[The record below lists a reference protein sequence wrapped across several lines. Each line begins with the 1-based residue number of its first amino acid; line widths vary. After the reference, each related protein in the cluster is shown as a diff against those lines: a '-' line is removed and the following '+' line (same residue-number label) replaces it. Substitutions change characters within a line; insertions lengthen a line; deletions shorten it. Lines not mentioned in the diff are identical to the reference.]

1 MRIALLITP
10 FTDQNLQRAAQIGV
24 TDIVSVYP
32 GLDLNYLLE
41 LRKRV
46 ESFGLRLSAV
56 ERLLPTL
63 KFIHNLPGR
72 DQQIEDFKTLI
83 RNMGKAG
90 VSTLCY
96 SWMPAD
102 DWQRTDLEA
111 AERGG
116 ARVTAFEQDKPSSVP
131 TDTGYRKES
140 NDSTSAERLWG
151 NLEYFLKEVV
161 PVAEESGVKLS
172 MHPDDPPVE
181 NLRGQPQ
188 IMTSPEAYERMV
200 KIVESPSN
208 GICLCQG
215 TMAASA
221 REYDIPATIKRLAP
235 YINYAHFRD
244 VVGSGSSFRE
254 SFHDNGKSDMVACM
268 NAYHEAGID
277 CPIRPDHVPT
287 LAGETNE
294 YPGYH
299 MLGRLWAVGYMRGLM
314 QAVESQKP

>member
-10 FTDQNLQRAAQIGV
+10 FTDQNIQRAAQIGV

-116 ARVTAFEQDKPSSVP
+116 AKVTAFEQDKPSSVP

-140 NDSTSAERLWG
+140 KDSTSAERLPSRQLPSSRALRRTQG
-151 NLEYFLKEVV
+151 RRDRLAREGLRPLRPPLRPRPARRFLGDQ
-161 PVAEESGVKLS
+161 SQGQL
-172 MHPDDPPVE
+172 HLQGPPQA
-181 NLRGQPQ
+181 RCGQ
-188 IMTSPEAYERMV
+188 V
-200 KIVESPSN
+200 
-208 GICLCQG
+208 QG
-215 TMAASA
+215 HSA
-221 REYDIPATIKRLAP
+221 RRYHRAQRLQEQKGVPDLHASLTG
-235 YINYAHFRD
+235 R
-244 VVGSGSSFRE
+244 GSDQRQDREDGVPDEQPRLGSQFGRRS
-254 SFHDNGKSDMVACM
+254 
-268 NAYHEAGID
+268 
-277 CPIRPDHVPT
+277 
-287 LAGETNE
+287 L
-294 YPGYH
+294 PGS
-299 MLGRLWAVGYMRGLM
+299 LGHRGLLQGN
-314 QAVESQKP
+314 QADPQARRIYRIQ